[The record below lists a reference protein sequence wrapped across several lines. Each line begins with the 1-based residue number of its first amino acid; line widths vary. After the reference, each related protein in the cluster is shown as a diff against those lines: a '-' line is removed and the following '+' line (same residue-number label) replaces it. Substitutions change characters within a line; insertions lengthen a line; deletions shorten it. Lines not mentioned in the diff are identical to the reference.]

1 MRAVSASVEGSS
13 VILRLSNGTTIERDF
28 SLVRGPA
35 TACIHRARGLD
46 PRVRI
51 AHGALVW
58 PGEIDFELD
67 NIIWGWPRPRGGR
80 PLRRALVGSAGMLIP
95 APLVREVR

>member
-1 MRAVSASVEGSS
+1 MHAVSVRVDEFAVVIVLDDGSK
-13 VILRLSNGTTIERDF
+13 IERDF

-35 TACIHRARGLD
+35 VDRIHRVGGLD
-46 PRVRI
+46 RRVRI

-58 PGEIDFELD
+58 PGDVDFELD

-80 PLRRALVGSAGMLIP
+80 PMRRAMVGAGGGLIP
-95 APLVREVR
+95 APIVRSVR